1 MFHRLILTPNLQSN
15 NKIHEHNKEL
25 THTEELTTLTNENE
39 ENYMPI
45 KFWLNFNNSTT
56 LGIFFHK
63 LNIFL
68 CSLYFFILGMVFM
81 DLLRIFHLF
90 RVDR

>member
-15 NKIHEHNKEL
+15 TKNTCTLYKER
-25 THTEELTTLTNENE
+25 THIEELTTLTNENE

-45 KFWLNFNNSTT
+45 NFWLNFNNGTA
-56 LGIFFHK
+56 LGIFPRTEYLSF
-63 LNIFL
+63 F
-68 CSLYFFILGMVFM
+68 SLFFILGMVFM

-90 RVDR
+90 GVDR